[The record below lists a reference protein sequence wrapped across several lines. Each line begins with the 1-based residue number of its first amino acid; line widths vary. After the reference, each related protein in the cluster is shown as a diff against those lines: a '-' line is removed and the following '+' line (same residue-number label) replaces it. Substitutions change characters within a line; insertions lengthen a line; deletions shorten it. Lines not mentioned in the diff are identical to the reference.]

1 MKHLLLL
8 SIILAMAVPPA
19 FASQAERE
27 LETKL
32 QHQLDAIVGPGKA
45 HVSVS
50 GRSSDGYQSRSMNYS
65 KQQPVSQRQSSET
78 HSSTTSGQGKSPGT
92 QSTSR
97 SQSQGVYTYD
107 RTEELRTHAPDPLSQ
122 KSVSVVFEPPSAN
135 NKEGE
140 ESVDNGPPV
149 DKALVEDVVRSAAG
163 IDESRGDRLNV
174 QESHID
180 TSAFDRLKDEM
191 LKQKQGPSWWIFA
204 LIGLIGIGFGTMIG
218 LLIRRRRSA
227 AQPVPDWQQQM
238 NPEMNDGQPYP
249 PAYPRAQAPN
259 PLEAGPQG
267 PVIQIRPGHQ

>member
-8 SIILAMAVPPA
+8 FSGLALAASPA
-19 FASQAERE
+19 FASPAERE
-27 LETKL
+27 LEAKL

-50 GRSSDGYQSRSMNYS
+50 GRSSDGYQSRSLNYS
-65 KQQPVSQRQSSET
+65 HQQPVSERKNSET
-78 HSSTTSGQGKSPGT
+78 HSSTSSGQDKSTGT
-92 QSTSR
+92 QSTTR

-107 RTEELRTHAPDPLSQ
+107 RSEELRTHAPDPLSQ
-122 KSVSVVFEPPSAN
+122 RSVSVVFEPPSARN
-135 NKEGE
+135 NEGE
-140 ESVDNGPPV
+140 ESVDNGHPV

-191 LKQKQGPSWWIFA
+191 MKQKQGPAWWIFA

-227 AQPVPDWQQQM
+227 AQPAPDWQQMNPQM
-238 NPEMNDGQPYP
+238 NNGQPYP
-249 PAYPRAQAPN
+249 PAYPQAQAPN

-267 PVIQIRPGHQ
+267 PVIQIRPGQ